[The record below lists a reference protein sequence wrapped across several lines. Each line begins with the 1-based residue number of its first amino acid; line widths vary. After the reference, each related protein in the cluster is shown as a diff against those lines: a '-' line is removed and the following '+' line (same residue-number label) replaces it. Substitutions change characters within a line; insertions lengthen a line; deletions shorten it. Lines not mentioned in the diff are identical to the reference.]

1 MTLDQSYDAFRTY
14 LTDRFARYSFLGYI
28 GNRYFGG

>member
-1 MTLDQSYDAFRTY
+1 MDYHQAYDAFRAY
-14 LTDRFARYSFLGYI
+14 LTDRFARYAFLGYI